1 MAYIY
6 GLVDSLQGKDQV
18 GDGECVTLVKQY
30 AHLGVTGT
38 RKQGRKVFGD
48 KSIPGGQQ
56 SQLLLMVN
64 TQLVTLCINMRLSI
78 LNRILTIFMLWISG
92 KRRKKSR
99 PAHFLVKVGYVVMAH
114 IRMPVT
120 MPKLFIL
127 LSRKYI
133 L

>member
-38 RKQGRKVFGD
+38 WKQGRKVLGI
-48 KSIPGGQQ
+48 SRSPGGQQ

-92 KRRKKSR
+92 KRRKN
-99 PAHFLVKVGYVVMAH
+99 LV
-114 IRMPVT
+114 PLT
-120 MPKLFIL
+120 F
-127 LSRKYI
+127 S
-133 L
+133 

>member
-18 GDGECVTLVKQY
+18 GDGECVALVKQY
-30 AHLGVTGT
+30 AHLGVQEPGS
-38 RKQGRKVFGD
+38 KGGRFLGI
-48 KSIPGGQQ
+48 SRSPGGQQ
-56 SQLLLMVN
+56 SQLLSMVN

-92 KRRKKSR
+92 KTRKKSR

>member
-38 RKQGRKVFGD
+38 WKQGRKVFGD
-48 KSIPGGQQ
+48 KSIPVGTAIATF
-56 SQLLLMVN
+56 VN
-64 TQLVTLCINMRLSI
+64 
-78 LNRILTIFMLWISG
+78 G
-92 KRRKKSR
+92 KYPAGDAVHKHAAFYLEQDSNYIYVMDQWKKKKKSR